1 LKDLEIIKENY
12 TDPQILTLDIEE
24 KELADNDNTFLN
36 ANNIYTEVEGE
47 VGKNLK
53 LKDNQRVNLVGII
66 KSRFGTAEDARKSS
80 EKRWLSAYS
89 NYRGLYKKGVKFRD
103 SEKSRIFVKITK
115 TKVLAAFGQLVDVIF
130 GAGIFPIGISET
142 KLPEGERKN
151 AHLDTQNPSP
161 TLESPDNIGNRLE
174 DETDNPYDVG
184 YEGDGRILAA
194 GETLGRGEYSK
205 TVEETAEESG
215 MLVEGLNPNPQV
227 FELSPAKKAARAM
240 EKLIHD
246 QIEESKGSSE
256 IRNSLLEA
264 SLLGTGILK
273 GPFNFNKKLNKW
285 EMDED
290 NNRVYAPLEVRVP
303 RIEFVSC
310 WDFYPDPQAT
320 NVDECEFIIHRHKMN
335 RSQLR
340 QLRNM
345 PYFNEDAIRDCL
357 REGPNYI
364 EKGFEDQLKD
374 QMSSPDESGSSN
386 FEVLE
391 YWGIMDA
398 EYAREVGIDLDE
410 EIDDLDEVQINA
422 WVCGNML
429 LRAVV
434 NPFSPYRIPYHAF
447 PYEKNPYNFF
457 GIGVAENMD
466 DSQQIMNGHA
476 RMAIDNL
483 ALAGSLVF
491 DVDESALVGGQTMEV
506 YPGKIF
512 RRQAGMPGQSIYGL
526 KFPNTAPENMM
537 MFDRFRQ
544 LADEQTGIP
553 SYSHGQTGVQSMTR
567 TASGMSMLL
576 GAASLNIKTVVK
588 NIDDFLLKPLG
599 ESYFQWN
606 MQFFEGDLDIAG
618 DLEVKATGTNS
629 MMQKEV
635 RSQRLTMF
643 LQTAQSPAI
652 APFVKISKLVS
663 ELAYSLDL
671 DPDEI
676 LNDPDEAAIMA
687 QIIGMQNAG
696 QTTGPEAEAV
706 GGQPG
711 VMGGV
716 QGAPQQPQELG
727 TTGTGG
733 GNIGTGNVPLAG
745 EAEFSGTPRA
755 AGGAGQGSPI

>member
-1 LKDLEIIKENY
+1 MAE
-12 TDPQILTLDIEE
+12 Q
-24 KELADNDNTFLN
+24 DNTFLN

-47 VGKNLK
+47 VGKNLN
-53 LKDNQRVNLVGII
+53 LKDNQRINLVGII
-66 KSRFGTAEDARKSS
+66 NSRFAAAEEARDSS
-80 EKRWLSAYS
+80 EKRWLSSYT
-89 NYRGLYKKGVKFRD
+89 NYRGIYKRSVRFRD
-103 SEKSRIFVKITK
+103 SEKSRVFVKITK

-130 GAGIFPIGISET
+130 GTGTFPIGISET
-142 KLPEGERKN
+142 KIPEGERKN
-151 AHLDTQNPSP
+151 AHLDVQNPNP
-161 TLESPDNIGNRLE
+161 DIEMPDNIGNRLE
-174 DETDNPYDVG
+174 DEVVNPYDVG
-184 YEGDGRILAA
+184 YDGDGRVFAPGTTHGLGESADSVVEVADEA
-194 GETLGRGEYSK
+194 GVLS
-205 TVEETAEESG
+205 
-215 MLVEGLNPNPQV
+215 EGLSPNPQAL
-227 FELSPAKKAARAM
+227 ELSPAQKAARSM

-256 IRNSLLEA
+256 IRNALLES
-264 SLLGTGILK
+264 SLLGTGIIK

-285 EMDED
+285 SLDEE
-290 NNRVYAPLEVRVP
+290 NNRVYEPLEVRVP

-320 NVDECEFIIHRHKMN
+320 NIDECEYVIHRHKMN

-345 PYFNEDAIRDCL
+345 PYFDIDAIRICL
-357 REGPNYI
+357 QDGPNYI

-374 QMSSPDESGSSN
+374 HMSSADEAGASS

-398 EYAREVGIDLDE
+398 EYAREVGIELDE
-410 EIDDLDEVQINA
+410 DIDDLDEVQINA

-429 LRAVV
+429 LRAVI
-434 NPFSPYRIPYHAF
+434 NPFTPSRIPYHAF

-544 LADEQTGIP
+544 LADEQTGLP

-588 NIDDFLLKPLG
+588 NLDDFLLRPLG

-606 MQFFEGDLDIAG
+606 MQFFEGDLDVVG

-629 MMQKEV
+629 LMQKEV

-652 APFVKISKLVS
+652 APFVKISKLIS

-671 DPDEI
+671 DPDEV

-696 QTTGPEAEAV
+696 QTTGPEAELA

-711 VMGGV
+711 AMGGV
-716 QGAPQQPQELG
+716 QGTPQQPQELG
-727 TTGTGG
+727 VTGTGG
-733 GNIGTGNVPLAG
+733 GNIGIGNVPLAG
-745 EAEFSGTPRA
+745 ETQFSGTPRA
-755 AGGAGQGSPI
+755 TGGTGEGSLI

>member
-1 LKDLEIIKENY
+1 MAE
-12 TDPQILTLDIEE
+12 
-24 KELADNDNTFLN
+24 NDNTFLS
-36 ANNIYTEVEGE
+36 ADNIYEEVEGE
-47 VGKNLK
+47 AGKTLNLE
-53 LKDNQRVNLVGII
+53 DDQRINLVGII
-66 KSRFGTAEDARKSS
+66 QSRFAQAETARDTDER
-80 EKRWLSAYS
+80 RWLRAYE
-89 NYRGLYKKGVKFRD
+89 NYRGLYAKSIKFRE

-130 GAGIFPIGISET
+130 GTGKFPIGIAET
-142 KLPEGERKN
+142 KIPEGEKEH
-151 AHLDTQNPSP
+151 AYLDTQNLNPG
-161 TLESPDNIGNRLE
+161 LETTMPDNIGNRLE
-174 DETDNPYDVG
+174 DAPVESIYDVG
-184 YEGDGRILAA
+184 FEGDGKVLKA
-194 GETLGRGEYSK
+194 GATLGTGMFEDSL
-205 TVEETAEESG
+205 EEQAEQVG
-215 MLVEGLNPNPQV
+215 LKEGLSPNPQDL
-227 FELSPAKKAARAM
+227 ELSPAQKSARRM

-246 QIEESKGSSE
+246 QIEESNGSSE
-256 IRNSLLEA
+256 IRNALLESA
-264 SLLGTGILK
+264 LLGTGIVK
-273 GPFNFNKKLNKW
+273 GPFNFNKRLNNW
-285 EMDED
+285 AMNEEGEREYSPVD
-290 NNRVYAPLEVRVP
+290 VRVP

-310 WDFYPDPQAT
+310 WDFYPDPAGT
-320 NVDECEFIIHRHKMN
+320 SIEECEYIVHRHKMN
-335 RSQLR
+335 KSQLR

-345 PYFNEDAIRDCL
+345 PYFDKEAIREAI
-357 REGPNYI
+357 RMGANYE
-364 EKGFEDQLKD
+364 EKDFEYQLKD
-374 QMSSPDESGSSN
+374 DAQVEDYSSN

-398 EYAREVGIDLDE
+398 EYAREVGIDLDDS
-410 EIDDLDEVQINA
+410 IDDLDEVQINA
-422 WVCGNML
+422 WICGDKL
-429 LRAVV
+429 LRAVI
-434 NPFSPYRIPYHAF
+434 NPFTPYRIPYNAF
-447 PYEKNPYNFF
+447 PYERNPYNFF

-491 DVDESALVGGQTMEV
+491 DVDESALVGGQNMEI

-576 GAASLNIKTVVK
+576 GASSLNIKTVVK
-588 NIDDFLLKPLG
+588 NLDDFLLKPLG

-606 MQFFEGDLDIAG
+606 MQFFEGNIDVAG

-629 MMQKEV
+629 LMQKEV

-671 DPDEI
+671 DPEEI
-676 LNDPDEAAIMA
+676 LNDPEEAAIMA

-696 QTTGPEAEAV
+696 QTTGEETEPDS
-706 GGQPG
+706 QQSP
-711 VMGGV
+711 MGGL
-716 QGAPQQPQELG
+716 QGVPQRTQELG
-727 TTGTGG
+727 VTGTGG
-733 GNIGTGNVPLAG
+733 GNIGIGNVPVAG
-745 EAEFSGTPRA
+745 EDNFSGNVGGA
-755 AGGAGQGSPI
+755 AGEG